1 MGATLHCGLHY
12 SEEDYLFFFLS
23 FFFCF
28 FFLTWTIFKV
38 FIEFVTVLILFYAL
52 VFLAMRHWGSWL
64 PEPAPWALEG
74 KALTTGSPGKSEDL
88 LFLTL
93 SVPLSAVGQNITYGA
108 CCSRYTIPSFSFL
121 WVIQFSKN
129 SFLCES
135 ELVTFLQKER

>member
-1 MGATLHCGLHY
+1 MGAILHCGLHY
-12 SEEDYLFFFLS
+12 SEEDYLFFFLR
-23 FFFCF
+23 FF
-28 FFLTWTIFKV
+28 FFLMWTIFKV
-38 FIEFVTVLILFYAL
+38 FIEFVTVLILFYVL
-52 VFLAMRHWGSWL
+52 VFLAMRL
-64 PEPAPWALEG
+64 PEPAPSALG
-74 KALTTGSPGKSEDL
+74 GQVLTTGSPGKSEDL

-129 SFLCES
+129 SFLYES